1 MSARVSSVSAKHS
14 WSSILSLNENKS
26 NVGLVVLS
34 KKNGGWGGGGPFKAT
49 VINPKHQSDYSH

>member
-1 MSARVSSVSAKHS
+1 MSARVSSVSAKHT

-26 NVGLVVLS
+26 NVGLVGLS
-34 KKNGGWGGGGPFKAT
+34 KKTGGWGGPFKAT